1 MVVGVDIHTIDTVRH
16 GTRIFK
22 KELMKELWTEKYRP
36 KTLDQYVFR
45 DEHQKKQ
52 IQTWVKDKS
61 IPHLLFSGNAGIGK
75 TTLAKILL
83 NELQVNDLDVL
94 EINASRTN
102 SVDDVRAKIV
112 NFVQM
117 IPFGDF
123 KVVLLDEADYLSP
136 NAQAALRG
144 VMEEYHTTS
153 RFILTCNYPNRVI
166 PALHSRCQ
174 GFHIERVD
182 QTEFTARVAE
192 ILMKEGVT
200 PDLETLDTYVKA
212 TYPDLR
218 KCINMVQMNA
228 QNGMLLKPEKSDMGE
243 SDYKLQMVELFK
255 VGKITEA
262 RKLVCSQV
270 RPDEVEDI
278 FKWMYNNITLFGN
291 EARQEKAIQ
300 IIKQGLV
307 DHTLISDPEINLS
320 ATMIKLSHME

>member
-1 MVVGVDIHTIDTVRH
+1 
-16 GTRIFK
+16 
-22 KELMKELWTEKYRP
+22 MKELWVEKYRP
-36 KTLDQYVFR
+36 NTVDGYVFR

-52 IQTWVKDKS
+52 VKQWIKEGT

-75 TTLAKILL
+75 TTLAKILF
-83 NELQVNDLDVL
+83 NELEINDLDIL

-102 SVDDVRAKIV
+102 SVEDVRDKIV

-153 RFILTCNYPNRVI
+153 RFILTCNYPNRI
-166 PALHSRCQ
+166 NPALHSRCQ
-174 GFHIERVD
+174 GFHIERID
-182 QTEFTARVAE
+182 QTEFTARVAQ
-192 ILMKEGVT
+192 ILIDEGVQ
-200 PDLETLDTYVKA
+200 PDLDTLDTFVKA

-218 KCINMVQMNA
+218 KCINMVQMNSVDGVL
-228 QNGMLLKPEKSDMGE
+228 QKPQDGDTGE
-243 SDYKLQMVELFK
+243 ADYKLEMVELFK
-255 VGKITEA
+255 AGKINQA

-278 FKWMYNNITLFGN
+278 YKWLYDNITLFGD
-291 EARQEKAIQ
+291 EEKQDNAIL

-307 DHTLISDPEINLS
+307 DHTLVADPEINLA
-320 ATMIKLSHME
+320 ATMIRLARL